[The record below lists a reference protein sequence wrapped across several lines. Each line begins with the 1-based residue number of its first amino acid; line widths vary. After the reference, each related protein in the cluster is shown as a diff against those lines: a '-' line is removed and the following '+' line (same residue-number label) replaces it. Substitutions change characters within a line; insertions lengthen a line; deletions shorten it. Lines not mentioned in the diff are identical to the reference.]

1 MAASFRVS
9 GSGLAGDRIAW
20 TRQELPRTS
29 ERKRLFKVLDQVL
42 RGLNAHRQTDQP
54 VGDADGQALLA
65 RHGAMAGRSRVDD
78 ERASIAEA
86 GRPGKDFHA
95 VHHLLPSLVAA
106 LHLETDHGSEG
117 FHLF

>member
-1 MAASFRVS
+1 MAASFRVA
-9 GSGLAGDRIAW
+9 GSGREGDRFAE
-20 TRQELPRTS
+20 TCQELPRTL
-29 ERKRLFKVLDQVL
+29 ERERLFEVLDQVL

-54 VGDADGQALLA
+54 VGDANGQALLA
-65 RHGAMAGRSRVDD
+65 RHGAVAGRSRVDD

-106 LHLETDHGSEG
+106 LRLETD
-117 FHLF
+117 

>member
-1 MAASFRVS
+1 MAASVRVS
-9 GSGLAGDRIAW
+9 GSGRDGDRFAW
-20 TRQELPRTS
+20 TRQELPWTS
-29 ERKRLFKVLDQVL
+29 KRERLFKVLDQVF

-54 VGDADGQALLA
+54 VGDANGQALLA
-65 RHGAMAGRSRVDD
+65 RHGTVAGRSRVDD

-86 GRPGKDFHA
+86 GRASEDFHA